1 MAAFH
6 ILIFLFVVFIRQ
18 IVSEVYTSGAHMA
31 YLASIE
37 DDLLTS
43 METYMKRDIER
54 LTTLTR

>member
-18 IVSEVYTSGAHMA
+18 IVSEVYTSAAHMA